1 MERNFSTANVTDFIM
16 NRMCYEYARWISF
29 AALYQQLVIN
39 LYARQNRWSISIFL
53 FFRIRPSSSPLLIS
67 SMRFVLS
74 FYIFSP
80 LPPFFTCFDYLPL
93 LSRFNFDSFCSDYK
107 ANSIFHIQSIGEERR
122 EGEREREKGRN
133 SLWRG
138 VQSIH
143 YHPLKSKSSPRLRL
157 LNVTETGWICKPRKP
172 RNKIKF
178 SIFLFFLY
186 NLIN

>member
-74 FYIFSP
+74 
-80 LPPFFTCFDYLPL
+80 C
-93 LSRFNFDSFCSDYK
+93 
-107 ANSIFHIQSIGEERR
+107 SIFFLPSLLFSRVSIIFRCYLDLISIPFAPITKQTQFFIFNLSARNEER
-122 EGEREREKGRN
+122 EREREKGRN

-157 LNVTETGWICKPRKP
+157 LNVTETGWICKPRKS